1 MNSQHNR
8 PRLINWLGYFA
19 IGLLLILPLS
29 VLTIRSG
36 QWQLGLPLYGI
47 ACFGSVLLLILAVVL
62 LLRRRFTPWRKDIL
76 LRALFA
82 LPGAVLLLALTS
94 GGNHPMIHDISTD
107 TADPPTFTV
116 ALQQRGAESNT
127 LELDQS
133 VMRQQEEAYPDLQTL
148 VSPLPTDEAYNRALQ
163 VATNL
168 GWDIYHQDSN
178 TGVIEAVDTT
188 SIMGFKDDIVIRVR
202 SSAQGTLLDLRSV
215 SRVGEGDLGA
225 NAQRIRAF
233 RDAFQ
238 QQE

>member
-62 LLRRRFTPWRKDIL
+62 LLRSRFTPWRKDIL

-127 LELDQS
+127 LEVDQS

-148 VSPLPTDEAYNRALQ
+148 VSPLPTDQAYNRALQ

-168 GWDIYHQDSN
+168 GWDSYHQDSN